1 MTKEGGGSQGERVA
15 LKTTV
20 RATKF
25 VFTLSSLRPPVRG
38 MNMSKRKPSKKYP
51 LLGELP
57 ESKQREYTDVLL
69 EEIRSQNR
77 GVMECVQTMEINL
90 RQDMQN
96 MESKL
101 SSQIEVTQMAVRSN
115 KGEIIQIQKK
125 LLEVETKL
133 TERIDSVEINL
144 SQKIDKVADKV
155 EHHDEEITFLKTAI
169 AKS

>member
-1 MTKEGGGSQGERVA
+1 
-15 LKTTV
+15 
-20 RATKF
+20 
-25 VFTLSSLRPPVRG
+25 
-38 MNMSKRKPSKKYP
+38 MSKRKPSKKYP